1 MSAHGAMS
9 GNAMENLLGPLRQWY
24 AGLQTR
30 EQWLVS
36 RGSLAAVLLL
46 LLGGGMQL
54 HAAVTKARAAVVRKQ
69 DDLAFIISHLDQ
81 LRAAAGHTPDLETP
95 LPALVERT
103 AKDAG
108 LGDPL
113 KSTEPEGTTGV
124 RVKFDG
130 VPFDALVL
138 WLSSLQQD
146 QAVHVDNATIDKS
159 AAGNVVAT
167 LVLSRG

>member
-1 MSAHGAMS
+1 MS
-9 GNAMENLLGPLRQWY
+9 NAMENILGPVRQWY

-36 RGSLAAVLLL
+36 RGAIAAALLL
-46 LLGGGMQL
+46 VVGGGMQL
-54 HAAVTKARAAVVRKQ
+54 HAAVTKARASVERKQ

-81 LRAAAGHTPDLETP
+81 LQAAAGHAPDLDTP

-108 LGDPL
+108 LGEQL

-146 QAVHVDNATIDKS
+146 QAIHVDSATIDK
-159 AAGNVVAT
+159 AAPGTVVAT
-167 LVLSRG
+167 LVMSRG